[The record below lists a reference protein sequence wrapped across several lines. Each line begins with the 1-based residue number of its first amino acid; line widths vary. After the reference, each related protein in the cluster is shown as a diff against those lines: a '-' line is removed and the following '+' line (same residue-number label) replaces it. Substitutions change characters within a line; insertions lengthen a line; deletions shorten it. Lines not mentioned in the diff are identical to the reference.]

1 MYMLNGWTF
10 EFVSFYEI
18 LLREYEMLLRD
29 LEKFSVL
36 MLLMWYY
43 YKVFFEI
50 RWVKINQIQSMK
62 LI

>member
-1 MYMLNGWTF
+1 MYMLNEWRF

-29 LEKFSVL
+29 LKKISVL
-36 MLLMWYY
+36 MLLTCYY

-50 RWVKINQIQSMK
+50 RWVKVNLIQSIK